1 MNRSI
6 NLHIDGMTC
15 GNCAK
20 HVESAL
26 QSIDEIHE
34 IMITLKPEETSVVTV
49 TLNNDVSDE
58 TLSAAIEE
66 AGYTLVEVRR

>member
-6 NLHIDGMTC
+6 NLYIDGMTC

-20 HVESAL
+20 HVESEL
-26 QSIDEIHE
+26 QKIDEIHE
-34 IMITLKPEETSVVTV
+34 IMITLKPEGTTNVTI
-49 TLNNDVSDE
+49 TLNNDVSDDVLRE
-58 TLSAAIEE
+58 AVEE